1 MLTTDFPAGSPC
13 WIDLGSP
20 DPAAAATFYGAV
32 FGWTFQSAGPEA
44 GGYGFLQLDG
54 KTAAAVGPLTEEGAH
69 SAWTTYFRT
78 PDAETTAAAVQ
89 KAGGSVRVPA
99 FDVMDA
105 GRMAQLT
112 DPQGAQFAVWQP
124 GTVTG
129 LDVVSEDGALIW
141 AELHTGDVEGG
152 FDFYRTVFGWRS
164 EDFPA
169 PGMTYKVLSPAEGD
183 LRATS
188 FGGVAPV
195 LDGGQPPAWTPYFGS
210 SEVDAVVT
218 RAVAAGGT
226 VLMPAADI
234 PEVGRIAWLADPF
247 GAPFAVIKGEPRQD
261 A

>member
-20 DPAAAATFYGAV
+20 DPAAAATFYGTV
-32 FGWTFQSAGPEA
+32 FGWTFRSAGPEA
-44 GGYGFLQLDG
+44 GGYGFLQLNG

-78 PDAETTAAAVQ
+78 PDAEATGKAVAQ
-89 KAGGSVRVPA
+89 AGGTVRVPA

-112 DPQGAQFAVWQP
+112 DPQGADFAVWQP

-141 AELHTGDVEGG
+141 AELHTGDVDAG
-152 FDFYRTVFGWRS
+152 FAFYRKVFGWRS

-183 LRATS
+183 LRGTA
-188 FGGVAPV
+188 FGGIAPV
-195 LDGGQPPAWTPYFGS
+195 MGEAQPPSWTPYFGAAD
-210 SEVDAVVT
+210 VDGVVA
-218 RAVAAGGT
+218 RATGAGAT
-226 VLMPAADI
+226 VLMG
-234 PEVGRIAWLADPF
+234 PESVPDVGRIAWLADPF
-247 GAPFAVIKGEPRQD
+247 GAPFALIKGEPPKES
-261 A
+261 